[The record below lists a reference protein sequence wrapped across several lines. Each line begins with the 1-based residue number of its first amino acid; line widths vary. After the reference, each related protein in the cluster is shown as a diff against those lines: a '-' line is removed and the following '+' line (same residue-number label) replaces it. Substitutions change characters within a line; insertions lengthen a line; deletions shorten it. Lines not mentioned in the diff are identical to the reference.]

1 MLDLVIN
8 NIRKYNNLNDTKIM
22 LDCTLGDGGHILAA
36 HDQFSN
42 LRIIAIDKDPDI
54 IENFH

>member
-1 MLDLVIN
+1 MLDLVMN

-36 HDQFSN
+36 HD
-42 LRIIAIDKDPDI
+42 
-54 IENFH
+54 